1 MLSIENIK
9 TNFSYIKALAGG
21 HASYHNSVVFTGH
34 GDICDLYFESKND
47 EIRQGQADSYN
58 QFASSYKRYL
68 EEIERYILDRLTRSE
83 TKRTDTIRNTV
94 LRMDVI
100 EIPYDNPKY
109 DLVLICGKSYRGFL
123 FLKEDINVRIE
134 FSNGAIQSMQ
144 RKRDI
149 MKDND

>member
-1 MLSIENIK
+1 
-9 TNFSYIKALAGG
+9 
-21 HASYHNSVVFTGH
+21 
-34 GDICDLYFESKND
+34 
-47 EIRQGQADSYN
+47 
-58 QFASSYKRYL
+58 
-68 EEIERYILDRLTRSE
+68 
-83 TKRTDTIRNTV
+83 
-94 LRMDVI
+94 MDVI

-123 FLKEDINVRIE
+123 FLKEDIIVRIE